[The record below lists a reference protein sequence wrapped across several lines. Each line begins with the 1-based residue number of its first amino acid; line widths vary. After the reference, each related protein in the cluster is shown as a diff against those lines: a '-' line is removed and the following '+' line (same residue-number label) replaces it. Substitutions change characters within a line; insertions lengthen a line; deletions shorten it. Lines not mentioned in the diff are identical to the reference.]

1 MPELLYVQTPEFE
14 LSIWSND
21 ISERQKVYLETLKK
35 RSRDQLLTDNIFSK
49 ERASFIYL
57 SPALQINSLKAEQGT
72 IVKNQMEAIS
82 EIELPT
88 YIFFENIQY
97 QFEWIFCQR
106 VSSAQL
112 IHKSKLMNDAFRFID
127 AHRTIPAR
135 FIGTI
140 NTGNNVGWVTLPLE
154 YYIDGQRFKHEL
166 SFEVLATKMD
176 LHADLPV
183 MYQEIDQVFPLWRF
197 NLVEKT
203 EQNAAKGKN
212 RGNFPLMWL
221 ANFAQLREQFEQGL
235 KVVVQ
240 APHSRLQ
247 TYHTLIKADRVKGR
261 VIHRTGLKI
270 EEDRLNGQ
278 FEKRYKIEKKKLS
291 VDTPENRFIKSVV
304 ITCRK
309 KLVAFEKRF
318 RSIDQVAD
326 RQRLSD
332 NFLHELHQWQ
342 YSLNKILA
350 HNFFDDVS
358 VYTGLNKES
367 LVLQQKTGYSK
378 VYRIWQDLKF
388 YLDKFGDQS
397 TISVKSVAEIYE
409 VWCFLTLKN
418 ILIDDLGFSEISVL
432 GNKLILNGYFEYQ
445 LKDGFV
451 GAFMFERADGVKVRL
466 VHEPKFTK
474 NGLDIRSYLVSQE
487 PDIVLEIEFPNGEK
501 FIWLFDAKY
510 RIKTEED
517 RFGSENLKNTDYVP
531 DDAIN
536 QMHRYRDA
544 LIRINA
550 ENEFLAEKKSKTRPV
565 FGAFCLYPG
574 YFNQKHTQN
583 PYQNA
588 IDEIGIGAFALLP
601 NVLEDDNH
609 GYYWL
614 LKYLESQIGLLNVNK
629 LDSNLLGKNIYLQEP
644 ARIPYHG
651 MQQVL
656 HADLIMVAPF
666 FEGIGQDTKNYR
678 DSFENGTAQWFY
690 LPRNKLSVEYGK
702 NISKE
707 IRYLVVAIL
716 DNGNIE
722 TTQIEK
728 IWPVMNVHVTE
739 KYRITKGQV
748 GSDSD
753 SDEIYY
759 LFELGQPLSLMNTI
773 SYASEEFSENKIK
786 LTTLNELSNV
796 KSISE
801 LGNIYLGVLD

>member
-21 ISERQKVYLETLKK
+21 ISERQRVYLETLKK
-35 RSRDQLLTDNIFSK
+35 RSSNQLIIDNSVRN
-49 ERASFIYL
+49 ERSSFIYL
-57 SPALQINSLKAEQGT
+57 SPALQVNSLKSEQVS
-72 IVKNQMEAIS
+72 ILQNQIETIS
-82 EIELPT
+82 EIELPSH
-88 YIFFENIQY
+88 IFFENMQY
-97 QFEWIFCQR
+97 QFEWIFFQK

-112 IHKSKLMNDAFRFID
+112 IHKSQLMNDAFRFINS
-127 AHRTIPAR
+127 HRTIPAR

-140 NTGNNVGWVTLPLE
+140 NTGNNVGWMTLPLE

-176 LHADLPV
+176 LHTDLPV

-247 TYHTLIKADRVKGR
+247 TYQSFIKADRVKGR

-291 VDTPENRFIKSVV
+291 VDTLENRFIKSVV

-309 KLVAFEKRF
+309 KLVAFEKSF
-318 RSIDQVAD
+318 RSINQVAD

-332 NFLHELHQWQ
+332 NFLNELHQWQ
-342 YSLNKILA
+342 CSLNKILA
-350 HNFFDDVS
+350 HNFFDDVG

-397 TISVKSVAEIYE
+397 SISVKSVAEIYE
-409 VWCFLTLKN
+409 IWCFLTLKN
-418 ILIDDLGFSEISVL
+418 ILIEDLGFSEVFTVR
-432 GNKLILNGYFEYQ
+432 NKLILNDYFEYQ

-451 GAFMFERADGVKVRL
+451 GAFTFERRDGVKVRL
-466 VHEPKFTK
+466 AHEPKFTK
-474 NGLDIRSYLVSQE
+474 VGRDIRSYLVSQE
-487 PDIVLEIEFPNGEK
+487 PDIVLEVELRNGQK

-510 RIKTEED
+510 RIKNQADVFNDIEE
-517 RFGSENLKNTDYVP
+517 GLDYVP

-550 ENEFLAEKKSKTRPV
+550 DTSFKSRFHSKSRPT
-565 FGAFCLYPG
+565 FGAFALYPG
-574 YFNQKHTQN
+574 YFDQKNMNN
-583 PYQNA
+583 PYEEA
-588 IDEIGIGAFALLP
+588 ISEIGVGAFALLP
-601 NVLEDDNH
+601 NECESEKNGCH
-609 GYYWL
+609 WL
-614 LKYLESQIGLLNVNK
+614 LKYLVAQIGIADANK
-629 LDSNLLGKNIYLQEP
+629 RDLNLLGENLYIQEP

-651 MQQVL
+651 MQQNL
-656 HADLIMVAPF
+656 YNDLIMTVSLSSQM
-666 FEGIGQDTKNYR
+666 GQDQSYF
-678 DSFENGTAQWFY
+678 DAFQDGIAQWFY
-690 LPRNKLSVEYGK
+690 LSQDTLTSKLSINVL
-702 NISKE
+702 NE
-707 IRYLVVAIL
+707 IKYLAIAML
-716 DNGNIE
+716 SGEDPCDA
-722 TTQIEK
+722 QIEK
-728 IWPVMNVHVTE
+728 IWPVKSVCQTPRNKIAKEAVG
-739 KYRITKGQV
+739 IT
-748 GSDSD
+748 SEPT
-753 SDEIYY
+753 EIYY
-759 LFELGQPLSLMNTI
+759 LFELGRPLLLMN
-773 SYASEEFSENKIK
+773 KILRVPYGLIRDSMK
-786 LTTLNELSNV
+786 LTTLEYLNAVSQFSDLKCV
-796 KSISE
+796 YIST
-801 LGNIYLGVLD
+801 LN

>member
-1 MPELLYVQTPEFE
+1 MPELLYFQTPEFE
-14 LSIWSND
+14 FSIWSND
-21 ISERQKVYLETLKK
+21 ISERQRVYLETLKK
-35 RSRDQLLTDNIFSK
+35 RSRDQLVTDHIFSQ
-49 ERASFIYL
+49 ERAAFIYL
-57 SPALQINSLKAEQGT
+57 SPALQINSLKAEQVS
-72 IVKNQMEAIS
+72 IVQNQMEAIS
-82 EIELPT
+82 EIELPAH
-88 YIFFENIQY
+88 IFFENIQY
-97 QFEWIFCQR
+97 QFEWIFFQR
-106 VSSAQL
+106 VNSAQL

-127 AHRTIPAR
+127 SHRTIPAR

-140 NTGNNVGWVTLPLE
+140 NTGNNVGWMTLPLE

-176 LHADLPV
+176 LHTDLPV
-183 MYQEIDQVFPLWRF
+183 MYQEIDQVFPLWCF

-247 TYHTLIKADRVKGR
+247 TYQSFIKVDRVKGR

-270 EEDRLNGQ
+270 EEDRLKGQ

-291 VDTPENRFIKSVV
+291 VDTLENRFIKSVV

-309 KLVAFEKRF
+309 KLVAFERSF
-318 RSIDQVAD
+318 RSINQVAD

-332 NFLHELHQWQ
+332 NFLNELHQWQ
-342 YSLNKILA
+342 CSLNKILA
-350 HNFFDDVS
+350 HNFFDDVGL
-358 VYTGLNKES
+358 YTGLNKES

-409 VWCFLTLKN
+409 IWCFLTLKN
-418 ILIDDLGFSEISVL
+418 ILIDDLGFCEVSVVS
-432 GNKLILNGYFEYQ
+432 NKLILNDYFEYQ

-451 GAFMFERADGVKVRL
+451 GAFIFERADGVKVRL
-466 VHEPKFTK
+466 AHEPKFT
-474 NGLDIRSYLVSQE
+474 NLGQDIRSYLVSQE
-487 PDIVLEIEFPNGEK
+487 PDIVLEIEFPNGRK

-510 RIKTEED
+510 RIKTEQD
-517 RFGSENLKNTDYVP
+517 RFGVENLKNTDHVP

-550 ENEFLAEKKSKTRPV
+550 KSEFAAEKRSKSRPV

-574 YFNQKHTQN
+574 YFNQEHTKN
-583 PYQNA
+583 PYQDA

-601 NVLEDDNH
+601 NVSEYDNH

-614 LKYLESQIGLLNVNK
+614 LKYLVAQIGIADANKRDLN
-629 LDSNLLGKNIYLQEP
+629 LFGENLYIQEP
-644 ARIPYHG
+644 ARIPYYG
-651 MQQVL
+651 MQQTL
-656 HADLIMVAPF
+656 YNDLIMTVSLSS
-666 FEGIGQDTKNYR
+666 EMGQDQSYFDAFK
-678 DSFENGTAQWFY
+678 DGIAQWFY
-690 LPRNKLSVEYGK
+690 LSQDTLTSKFSMNVLNEIKYLAIAMLSGEDPCD
-702 NISKE
+702 
-707 IRYLVVAIL
+707 A
-716 DNGNIE
+716 
-722 TTQIEK
+722 QIEK
-728 IWPVMNVHVTE
+728 IWPVKGVCQTPRNNIAKEAVG
-739 KYRITKGQV
+739 IT
-748 GSDSD
+748 SELT
-753 SDEIYY
+753 EIYY
-759 LFELGQPLSLMNTI
+759 LFELGRPLLLI
-773 SYASEEFSENKIK
+773 NKILRVPYGSIRNSIK
-786 LTTLNELSNV
+786 LTTLEYLNAASQFSDLKCV
-796 KSISE
+796 YIST
-801 LGNIYLGVLD
+801 LN

>member
-21 ISERQKVYLETLKK
+21 ISERQNVYLETLEK
-35 RSRDQLLTDNIFSK
+35 RSRDQLITDNLFSK

-57 SPALQINSLKAEQGT
+57 SPALQINSLKAEQVS
-72 IVKNQMEAIS
+72 IVQNQVEAIS
-82 EIELPT
+82 EIELPAH
-88 YIFFENIQY
+88 IFFENIQY
-97 QFEWIFCQR
+97 HFEWVFFQK

-112 IHKSKLMNDAFRFID
+112 THKSQLMNDAFRFINS
-127 AHRTIPAR
+127 HRTIPAR

-140 NTGNNVGWVTLPLE
+140 NTGNNVGWMTLPLE

-176 LHADLPV
+176 LHTDLPV

-240 APHSRLQ
+240 APHNRLQ
-247 TYHTLIKADRVKGR
+247 TYQSFIKADRVKGR

-270 EEDRLNGQ
+270 EEDRLNSQ

-291 VDTPENRFIKSVV
+291 VDTLENRFIKSVV

-309 KLVAFEKRF
+309 KLVAFEKSF
-318 RSIDQVAD
+318 RSINQVAD

-332 NFLHELHQWQ
+332 NFLNELHQWQ
-342 YSLNKILA
+342 CSLNKILA
-350 HNFFDDVS
+350 HNFFDDVG

-397 TISVKSVAEIYE
+397 SISVKSVAEIYE
-409 VWCFLTLKN
+409 IWCFLTLKN
-418 ILIDDLGFSEISVL
+418 ILIEDLGFSEVFTVR
-432 GNKLILNGYFEYQ
+432 NKLILNDYFEYQ

-451 GAFMFERADGVKVRL
+451 GAFTFERRDGVKVRL
-466 VHEPKFTK
+466 AHEPKFTK
-474 NGLDIRSYLVSQE
+474 VGREIRSYLVSQE
-487 PDIVLEIEFPNGEK
+487 PDIVLEVELRNGKK

-510 RIKTEED
+510 RIKNQADAFNDTEE
-517 RFGSENLKNTDYVP
+517 GLDYVP

-550 ENEFLAEKKSKTRPV
+550 DTSFKSRSHSKSRPT
-565 FGAFCLYPG
+565 FGAFALYPG
-574 YFNQKHTQN
+574 YFDQKNMNN
-583 PYQNA
+583 PYEEA
-588 IDEIGIGAFALLP
+588 ISEIGVGAFALLP
-601 NVLEDDNH
+601 NECESETKGCH
-609 GYYWL
+609 WL
-614 LKYLESQIGLLNVNK
+614 TEYLKSQLGDGHNMDSGLANI
-629 LDSNLLGKNIYLQEP
+629 DELLYSQEP
-644 ARIPYHG
+644 YRIPNDG
-651 MQQVL
+651 MNQIHYKDLVL
-656 HADLIMVAPF
+656 MLSQNEIVRRNLVNAEKMSMDKINKFELPVEF
-666 FEGIGQDTKNYR
+666 FGNKN
-678 DSFENGTAQWFY
+678 
-690 LPRNKLSVEYGK
+690 KV
-702 NISKE
+702 NIIKE
-707 IRYLVVAIL
+707 IRYLAISISL
-716 DNGNIE
+716 DELGDSETIE
-722 TTQIEK
+722 N
-728 IWPVMNVHVTE
+728 IWPIKCV
-739 KYRITKGQV
+739 KYIANNSE
-748 GSDSD
+748 SDQS
-753 SDEIYY
+753 SIKSY
-759 LFELGQPLSLMNTI
+759 LFELESPLKLLRKI
-773 SYASEEFSENKIK
+773 SDIPKGLLDQSVK
-786 LTTLNELSNV
+786 LTSLESLSKAILFDEIDFVYKVCNE
-796 KSISE
+796 
-801 LGNIYLGVLD
+801 

>member
-21 ISERQKVYLETLKK
+21 IAERQKVYLETLKK
-35 RSRDQLLTDNIFSK
+35 RSRDQLVTDHIFSK
-49 ERASFIYL
+49 ERAAFIYL
-57 SPALQINSLKAEQGT
+57 SPALQINSLKAEKVS
-72 IVKNQMEAIS
+72 IVQNQMEAIS
-82 EIELPT
+82 EIELPA

-97 QFEWIFCQR
+97 QFEWIFFQR
-106 VSSAQL
+106 VNSAQL

-127 AHRTIPAR
+127 SHRTIPAR

-140 NTGNNVGWVTLPLE
+140 NTGNNVGWMTLPLE

-176 LHADLPV
+176 LHTDLPV

-203 EQNAAKGKN
+203 EQNAAKEKN

-247 TYHTLIKADRVKGR
+247 TYQSFIKADRVKGR

-270 EEDRLNGQ
+270 EEDRLKGQ

-291 VDTPENRFIKSVV
+291 VDTLENRFIKSVV

-309 KLVAFEKRF
+309 KLVAFEKSF
-318 RSIDQVAD
+318 RSINQLAD

-332 NFLHELHQWQ
+332 NFLNELHQWQ
-342 YSLNKILA
+342 CSLNKILA
-350 HNFFDDVS
+350 HNFFDDVG

-388 YLDKFGDQS
+388 YLDKFGDHS
-397 TISVKSVAEIYE
+397 NISVKSVAEIYE
-409 VWCFLTLKN
+409 IWCFLTLKN
-418 ILIDDLGFSEISVL
+418 ILIEDLGFSEVFTVR
-432 GNKLILNGYFEYQ
+432 NKLILNDYFEYQ

-451 GAFMFERADGVKVRL
+451 GAFTFERRDGVKVRL
-466 VHEPKFTK
+466 AHEPKFTK
-474 NGLDIRSYLVSQE
+474 VGRDIRSYLVNQE
-487 PDIVLEIEFPNGEK
+487 PDIVLEVELRNGQK

-510 RIKTEED
+510 RIKNQANSFNDIEE
-517 RFGSENLKNTDYVP
+517 GLDYVP

-550 ENEFLAEKKSKTRPV
+550 DTSFKSKFYSKSRPT
-565 FGAFCLYPG
+565 FGAFALYPG
-574 YFNQKHTQN
+574 YFDQKNMNN
-583 PYQNA
+583 PYEEA
-588 IDEIGIGAFALLP
+588 ISEIGVGAFALLP
-601 NVLEDDNH
+601 NECESEKNGCH
-609 GYYWL
+609 WL
-614 LKYLESQIGLLNVNK
+614 LKYLVAQIGIADTNK
-629 LDSNLLGKNIYLQEP
+629 MDLNLLGENLYIQEP

-651 MQQVL
+651 MQQTL
-656 HADLIMVAPF
+656 YNDLIMTVSLSSQMGQDQSYFDAF
-666 FEGIGQDTKNYR
+666 QEGI
-678 DSFENGTAQWFY
+678 AQWFY
-690 LPRNKLSVEYGK
+690 LSQDTLTSKLSINVL
-702 NISKE
+702 NE
-707 IRYLVVAIL
+707 IRYLAIATL
-716 DNGNIE
+716 SGEDHNDA
-722 TTQIEK
+722 QIEK
-728 IWPVMNVHVTE
+728 IWPVKRVCQTPRNKIAKEAVG
-739 KYRITKGQV
+739 IT
-748 GSDSD
+748 SESA
-753 SDEIYY
+753 EIYY
-759 LFELGQPLSLMNTI
+759 LFELGRPLLLMN
-773 SYASEEFSENKIK
+773 KILHVPYGSFRNSMK
-786 LTTLNELSNV
+786 LTTLEYLNAVSQFSDLKCV
-796 KSISE
+796 YISK
-801 LGNIYLGVLD
+801 LN